1 MGHKMARRNF
11 GSVEK
16 LPSGRLRAYYKVEGR
31 RINAPHTFATVT
43 DARGYLATVQT
54 ATLRQTLKMPSK
66 AGHVTFSEYAT
77 NWNKRPDIKETT
89 RKDYDSDLRNHLLPT
104 LGKHRLDKIT
114 PDIVRAWYNNLSN
127 KTGEAALKRAYRTL
141 SAIMGQAVNDEV
153 INSTPCKIKNGGKFK
168 GTERPTLSV
177 SELETLARTVPERY
191 CALVHV
197 LAWLAVRPGEASA
210 LRRSDLRLDA
220 ENPTLSVRQRVST
233 KTGTFAF
240 DTPKTEAG
248 IRTLSVPPHIVPII
262 LEHLERFTEPEN
274 DSIVFTTSKG
284 NPAVD
289 DGSRKIKEALVAIG
303 RPDVRTYD
311 LRHTGQTLAAENGA
325 SLRELMHRMGHA
337 SPNASL
343 IYQHRTQ
350 EHGRETAIR
359 LSEKASNVVQFPSH
373 KAS

>member
-1 MGHKMARRNF
+1 
-11 GSVEK
+11 
-16 LPSGRLRAYYKVEGR
+16 
-31 RINAPHTFATVT
+31 
-43 DARGYLATVQT
+43 
-54 ATLRQTLKMPSK
+54 MPSK
-66 AGHVTFSEYAT
+66 AGHVTFSEYAS

-114 PDIVRAWYNNLSN
+114 PDIVRAWYNDLSS

-153 INSTPCKIKNGGKFK
+153 ISSTSCKIKNGGKFK
-168 GTERPTLSV
+168 GAEHPTLSV
-177 SELETLARTVPERY
+177 KELGTLAETVPERY
-191 CALVHV
+191 RALVQV
-197 LAWLAVRPGEASA
+197 LAWLAVRPGEACA
-210 LRRSDLRLDA
+210 LRRRDLNLETD
-220 ENPTLSVRQRVST
+220 NPTLSVRQRVST
-233 KTGTFAF
+233 KTGTFEF

-248 IRTLSVPPHIVPII
+248 NRTLPVPPHMVPIL
-262 LEHLERFTEPEN
+262 LEHLENFTEFGK

-289 DGSRKIKEALVAIG
+289 AGSRKIKAALVTIG

-359 LSEKASNVVQFPSH
+359 LSEKATNVVQFPSNR
-373 KAS
+373 AS